1 MDGSAGAPSSGTPTL
16 ALVQSAEAELTPSRV
31 VHPAASIVVIAY
43 NERSRAPVCI
53 RSVLAQKTESLFEVV
68 FVDDGSTDGTVEAA
82 TDAAAGD
89 KRFHLVRLPNNGG
102 RGAARAAGVEAARG
116 GAIAFVDADIT
127 LPPDWLERCLA
138 ELPGHAAVG
147 GVAVPDGD
155 ATVLARVSGATPRVV
170 PGRVPVTG
178 NNVLFDRAA
187 FASTGFDPR
196 DRLGEDF
203 RLAIRLQ
210 QSGHRLKRVPGLF
223 VRHEESKS
231 YLDAIRWR
239 FDNGLDASTL
249 WRELG
254 IVRFADVVWIG
265 WLGAWIIAIVAA
277 VALSPWWLVV
287 GLLASVAGGLA
298 HANSRFQPR
307 PVVPFLAVCVAD
319 VPVFTGYMLGRTV
332 GIPRLLRG
340 RR

>member
-1 MDGSAGAPSSGTPTL
+1 VIEPSPAIAPAVSF
-16 ALVQSAEAELTPSRV
+16 
-31 VHPAASIVVIAY
+31 VVIAF
-43 NERSRAPVCI
+43 NERAHAAKCI
-53 RSVLAQKTESLFEVV
+53 RAILDQRTTASYELI
-68 FVDDGSTDGTVEAA
+68 FVDDGSTDGTAEAA
-82 TDAAAGD
+82 AAAAAGD
-89 KRFHLVRLPNNGG
+89 RRLRLLRQPENRG
-102 RGAARAAGVEAARG
+102 RGAARAAGVEASRG
-116 GAIAFVDADIT
+116 AAIAFVDADIT

-178 NNVLFDRAA
+178 NNVLFDKTA
-187 FASTGFDPR
+187 FAKTAFDPR

-210 QSGHRLKRVPGLF
+210 QSGLQLKRVPGLL
-223 VRHEESKS
+223 VRHQESKS
-231 YLDAIRWR
+231 YVDAIRWR
-239 FDNGLDASTL
+239 FENGVDASTL

-254 IVRFADVVWIG
+254 IVRFADIVWVG
-265 WLGAWIIAIVAA
+265 WVGAWIIAIVAA
-277 VALSPWWLVV
+277 VALSPWWLVL
-287 GLLASVAGGLA
+287 GLLASVAGGFA
-298 HANSRFQPR
+298 HANSRFQSR
-307 PVVPFLAVCVAD
+307 PILPFLAVCVAD
-319 VPVFTGYMLGRTV
+319 VPVFTAYMLGRTA

>member
-1 MDGSAGAPSSGTPTL
+1 
-16 ALVQSAEAELTPSRV
+16 VIEPSRAIV
-31 VHPAASIVVIAY
+31 PAVSFVVIAF
-43 NERSRAPVCI
+43 NERARAPECVHAI
-53 RSVLAQKTESLFEVV
+53 LDQRTDTSFELI
-68 FVDDGSTDGTVEAA
+68 FVDDGSTDGTADVAAA
-82 TDAAAGD
+82 TAAD
-89 KRFHLVRLPNNGG
+89 DERFRLLRQPENRG
-102 RGAARAAGVEAARG
+102 RGAARAAGVDAAQGR
-116 GAIAFVDADIT
+116 AIAFVDADIT
-127 LPPDWLERCLA
+127 LPPDWLERCLV

-170 PGRVPVTG
+170 PGRVPITG

-187 FASTGFDPR
+187 FASTAFDER
-196 DRLGEDF
+196 DRIGEDF

-210 QSGHRLKRVPGLF
+210 QSGQRLKRVPGLL

-249 WRELG
+249 WQELG

-265 WLGAWIIAIVAA
+265 WLGSWIVAIVAA
-277 VALSPWWLVV
+277 VADSTWWLVF
-287 GLLASVAGGLA
+287 GLLASVAGGFA
-298 HANSRFQPR
+298 HANSRFQRR
-307 PVVPFLAVCVAD
+307 PIGPFLSVCLAD
-319 VPVFTGYMLGRTV
+319 VPVFTAYMLGRTV
-332 GIPRLLRG
+332 GIPRLFRG